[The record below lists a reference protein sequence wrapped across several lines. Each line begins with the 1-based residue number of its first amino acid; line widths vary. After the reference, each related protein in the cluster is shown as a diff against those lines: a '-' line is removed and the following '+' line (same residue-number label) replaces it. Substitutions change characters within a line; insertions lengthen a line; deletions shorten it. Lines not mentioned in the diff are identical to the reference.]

1 MTNDKSPGI
10 DKASVDVYRKEF
22 PIVNAGIYLDHA
34 GVAPIP
40 VRVIR
45 EVDSFLGEAAGK
57 AVMSYESWMERVEEV
72 RALSARLVRAE
83 KDEIAFIKNT
93 SHGISIITGGL
104 DWKEG
109 DNVLIFEKE
118 FPSNIYPWLD
128 LKRKG
133 VEVRFIP
140 HRGDRIRLEE
150 IETLMDS
157 RTRLVSMSSVQSSNG
172 FMIDL
177 KELGGLCRRN
187 GVLFF
192 VDAIQS
198 LGVVPMDVGEFGVDF
213 LAADGHKWLLAPEGT
228 GIFYCRME
236 LAAELNPNLIG
247 WKSVKSDY
255 DFENIDFT
263 LKENALRFE
272 EGSFNVM
279 GIRALGAALDMLFEI
294 GIERI
299 GVRVHDLGDVIMD
312 EAEGRGFRVRTP
324 RDRKERGGIVSF
336 SGDFDPAGLKKVL
349 RESNIVVNNRGGA
362 LRMAPH
368 FYNTEEEILN
378 VFGEID
384 KALTAAS

>member
-1 MTNDKSPGI
+1 MKNSKFHGI
-10 DKASVDVYRKEF
+10 DRDSVEGYRQEF
-22 PIVNAGIYLDHA
+22 PIVKTGIYLDHA
-34 GVAPIP
+34 GVAPVP

-45 EVDSFLGEAAGK
+45 EVDKFLDEAAEK
-57 AVMSYESWMERVEEV
+57 AVISYDSWMERVEGI
-72 RALSARLVRAE
+72 RALSARLVGAE

-93 SHGISIITGGL
+93 SHGISIVTGGL
-104 DWKEG
+104 DWREG
-109 DNVLIFEKE
+109 DNVLVFEKE

-128 LKRKG
+128 LKRRG

-140 HRGDRIRLEE
+140 LREERIRMDD
-150 IETLMDS
+150 IEMMMDR
-157 RTRLVSMSSVQSSNG
+157 RTRVVSMSSVQSLNG
-172 FMIDL
+172 FMINL
-177 KELGGLCRRN
+177 KELGALCKRK

-228 GIFYCRME
+228 GIFYCSMGRVSE
-236 LAAELNPNLIG
+236 LKPNLIG

-279 GIRALGAALDMLFEI
+279 GVRALGAALDLLFEI
-294 GIERI
+294 GIENV
-299 GVRVHDLGDVIMD
+299 GARVHDLGDLIMD
-312 EAEGRGFRVRTP
+312 EAGKRGFRLRTL
-324 RDRKERGGIVSF
+324 RDRSERGGIVSF
-336 SGDFDPAGLKKVL
+336 SGEFDPGVLKKRL

-362 LRMAPH
+362 LRLAPH
-368 FYNTEEEILN
+368 FYNTEEEIIRT
-378 VFGEID
+378 FEEID
-384 KALTAAS
+384 KVLRVL

>member
-1 MTNDKSPGI
+1 MKNNKFPGI
-10 DKASVDVYRKEF
+10 GRTSVEGYRQEF
-22 PIVNAGIYLDHA
+22 PIVKTGIYLDHA

-45 EVDSFLGEAAGK
+45 EVDKFLEEAAEK
-57 AVMSYESWMERVEEV
+57 AVMNYDSWMERVEGV
-72 RALSARLVRAE
+72 RAQSARLVGAE

-93 SHGISIITGGL
+93 SHGISIVTGGL

-109 DNVLIFEKE
+109 DNVLVFEKE

-133 VEVRFIP
+133 VEVRYIP
-140 HRGDRIRLEE
+140 LREERIRMDD
-150 IETLMDS
+150 IEMLMDR
-157 RTRLVSMSSVQSSNG
+157 RTRLVSMSSVQSLNG
-172 FMIDL
+172 FMINL
-177 KELGGLCRRN
+177 KELGALCRRK

-198 LGVVPMDVGEFGVDF
+198 LGVVPMDVREFGVDF

-228 GIFYCRME
+228 GIFYCSLERASE
-236 LAAELNPNLIG
+236 LRPNLIG
-247 WKSVKSDY
+247 WKSVKSEN

-279 GIRALGAALDMLFEI
+279 GIRALGTALDLLFEI
-294 GIERI
+294 GIENV
-299 GVRVHDLGDVIMD
+299 GARVHDLGDLIMD
-312 EAEGRGFRVRTP
+312 EAGKRGFRLRTP
-324 RDRKERGGIVSF
+324 RDRSERGGIVSF
-336 SGDFDPAGLKKVL
+336 SGNFDPVVLKKKL

-368 FYNTEEEILN
+368 FYNTEEEIIKT
-378 VFGEID
+378 FEEID
-384 KALTAAS
+384 RLSI